1 MSEGLIMNYS
11 KTVNKTSINT
21 NHNRKRLKVSDN
33 PRYSQKHK
41 NKMLRKKDRR
51 LKSTLIVLS
60 LAIIVSLSYFNINKR
75 KALKAK
81 RIEYNTLMNQ
91 VITKELKRDRLE
103 AKLENSVDL
112 NRIQRY
118 AMEELGMVYAKNET
132 PINNIE
138 GN

>member
-51 LKSTLIVLS
+51 LKSTLILLS

-75 KALKAK
+75 KTLKAK

-91 VITKELKRDRLE
+91 VITKELKKDRLE

>member
-1 MSEGLIMNYS
+1 MNYS
-11 KTVNKTSINT
+11 NTINQTSINT
-21 NHNRKRLKVSDN
+21 NQNRKRLKVAEG

-41 NKMLRKKDRR
+41 NKMLRKRDRR
-51 LKSTLIVLS
+51 LKSTLIILS
-60 LAIIVSLSYFNINKR
+60 LAVIVSLSYFNINKR
-75 KALKAK
+75 KELKAK

>member
-1 MSEGLIMNYS
+1 MNYS
-11 KTVNKTSINT
+11 KTINQTSINT
-21 NHNRKRLKVSDN
+21 NQNRKRLKVSDN

-51 LKSTLIVLS
+51 LKSTLIILS
-60 LAIIVSLSYFNINKR
+60 LAVIVSLSYFNINKR
-75 KALKAK
+75 KELKAK

-132 PINNIE
+132 PIRNLE